1 MTKKVAIAYI
11 PVLHKGYLDFLSELS
26 TQGVQEL
33 FLIGDA
39 ILEAHDELDY
49 INRKDRLRALPI
61 ATVITTLSAV
71 TELTVAE
78 LSPEMI
84 TEIQGG
90 EVSIVTPREDI
101 GEVIVQAYF
110 KDIETEYKN
119 VFIRRNNHMLRDEKM
134 PDTHKVV
141 SMNEFTT
148 KLWADVLAESQKSA
162 DWYRQV
168 GAALVKDGEV
178 VYVTHNEHM
187 PEEQTPNIEG
197 DARTL
202 FKRGIRLEYSTAAH
216 AEVVAIGSAAKHG
229 VVTNGAELYMTDFPC
244 PYCARL
250 IVSAGITKVYFLR
263 GYAVLEGDEFLKGA
277 GVEVIRV
284 EGSK

>member
-1 MTKKVAIAYI
+1 MSKKVAIAYI
-11 PVLHKGYLDFLSELS
+11 PVLHKGYLDFLSELVA
-26 TQGVQEL
+26 QGVQEL
-33 FLIGDA
+33 FLIGDS
-39 ILEAHDELDY
+39 ILESHDELDY

-61 ATVITTLSAV
+61 ETVVTALSAV
-71 TELTVAE
+71 TELTVTE

-84 TEIQGG
+84 IQIQAGEI
-90 EVSIVTPREDI
+90 SIVTPREDI

-110 KDIETEYKN
+110 QDVETEYKN
-119 VFIRRNNHMLRDEKM
+119 VFIRRNKHMLRDEKM
-134 PDTHKVV
+134 PDTHKVI
-141 SMNEFTT
+141 SMDELTT
-148 KLWADVLAESQKSA
+148 KLWADVLVESQKSA

-168 GAALVKDGEV
+168 GAALVKDGQV
-178 VYVTHNEHM
+178 VYLTHNEHM

-229 VVTNGAELYMTDFPC
+229 VVTSGAELYMTDFPC

-250 IVSAGITKVYFLR
+250 IVSAGIAKVYFLR
-263 GYAVLEGDEFLKGA
+263 GYAVLEGDAFLKEA
-277 GVEVIRV
+277 GVEVIKV
-284 EGSK
+284 EEAK